1 MDSKRQCL
9 IPESCKAKGLGLCRS
24 CKIKALNSDPEFAA
38 KRNAK
43 SSARMKALNLD
54 PEFAAKRDAR
64 MKALHSDP
72 EFAAKRDARG
82 SARMKA
88 LNLDPE
94 FAAKRKLRDAK
105 RLDTLKKRRLE
116 KGI

>member
-24 CKIKALNSDPEFAA
+24 CKIKALN
-38 KRNAK
+38 
-43 SSARMKALNLD
+43 
-54 PEFAAKRDAR
+54 
-64 MKALHSDP
+64 SDP